1 MARSG
6 PKPGGY
12 LSVLQC
18 SDPKYN
24 RIFIRKLMLAE
35 KPINSWAFSVQKRMQ
50 NYDSVIELKRQMNY
64 NNYIT
69 FLSPLQ
75 GGKNEDAFE
84 T

>member
-1 MARSG
+1 
-6 PKPGGY
+6 
-12 LSVLQC
+12 
-18 SDPKYN
+18 
-24 RIFIRKLMLAE
+24 MLAE
-35 KPINSWAFSVQKRMQ
+35 KSTNSWAFSVKKRMQ

-64 NNYIT
+64 NDYIT

>member
-1 MARSG
+1 PIKKKDKTYEMPAGFVFSL
-6 PKPGGY
+6 KPT
-12 LSVLQC
+12 
-18 SDPKYN
+18 
-24 RIFIRKLMLAE
+24 
-35 KPINSWAFSVQKRMQ
+35 NSWAFSVKKRMQ

-64 NNYIT
+64 NDYIT